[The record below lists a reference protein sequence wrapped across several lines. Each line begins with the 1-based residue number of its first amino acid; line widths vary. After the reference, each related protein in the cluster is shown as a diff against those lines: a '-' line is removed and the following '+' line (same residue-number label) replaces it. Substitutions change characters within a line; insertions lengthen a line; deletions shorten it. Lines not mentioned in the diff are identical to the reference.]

1 LAKAGID
8 EATILAKISSLRC
21 QFRTST
27 DALIQLKQS
36 GMSAA
41 ALKAVVAA
49 GKDEKR
55 QGEEPFTMRL
65 RSRLGSEIYVAMLV
79 GIFIAPSMAAQCAF
93 LVSPTGQH
101 KPGDLYTGMLARVLR
116 GDMTVDFGAFR
127 MAGAQISGRST
138 SAIESQDHKTFSMRL
153 ADSDYQGALD
163 CANRSLERNYAS
175 LIGHFDAMVASQA
188 LHRTDEAAA
197 HERVLNALVDSIQ
210 RSGDGAGPETAWHV
224 VSIPEEHLF
233 LGRALGT
240 TEKGFLASAFAGQTK
255 TFVVQGGHAYDRL
268 EVPDAQANQTH
279 YVWFNRDIEAGP
291 NPAQM
296 ELRSDSVDLLAGRL
310 AIRVPTEAKIEAR
323 RASIMAAAESV
334 EQESRIVLDYG
345 SQKMVLMVSET
356 FNRAT
361 SDFQVAVQTKMAPV
375 SNRIAA
381 WDLQSPL
388 RGVAYWPNTSSW
400 TAEANLVMGLYV
412 LRPDQTVQHLAFY
425 LNPAAAEDLA
435 VWENL
440 ARKIAASVTDGREH
454 LTTQAGERAIA
465 GFVAAVPDGY
475 VTTTQRGPDF
485 SVYHLHKITEFGD
498 PASTLNIYTGNHPH
512 GLSNGQQPKTSRTT
526 LLGVPAE
533 WHETTRK
540 ENSETVI
547 SNEAILLIHGGSP
560 ALYAHIFL
568 TSGNSAQMD
577 ELKRIAASLR
587 SAAGTPVAR
596 TQARSWRI
604 ARLTFDGPIKARP
617 VLMNWSL
624 PPSALANA
632 TISLSLTVDK
642 FGNADVSF
650 DSPSKPIFFDQLR
663 AAIRTWKFRIPDDPN
678 AHPPFVGAL
687 ELTSA
692 SPSLPPP
699 SRPPPKRPVPVF

>member
-1 LAKAGID
+1 MH
-8 EATILAKISSLRC
+8 R
-21 QFRTST
+21 
-27 DALIQLKQS
+27 
-36 GMSAA
+36 
-41 ALKAVVAA
+41 
-49 GKDEKR
+49 
-55 QGEEPFTMRL
+55 
-65 RSRLGSEIYVAMLV
+65 RSRLYAAMLV
-79 GIFIAPSMAAQCAF
+79 GLVMAPCMAAQCAL
-93 LVSPTGQH
+93 LVSPAGQH
-101 KPGDLYTGMLARVLR
+101 KPGDEYNGMLARVLQ

-127 MAGAQISGRST
+127 IAGARISGRST
-138 SAIESQDHKTFSMRL
+138 SALESQDHKTFSTRL
-153 ADSDYQGALD
+153 GDSDFQGALD

-175 LIGHFDAMVASQA
+175 LIGHFDAMVVSQA

-240 TEKGFLASAFAGQTK
+240 TEKGFPASAFAGETK

-268 EVPDAQANQTH
+268 EVPDAQTNQTH
-279 YVWFNRDIEAGP
+279 YVWFNRDVETGP
-291 NPAQM
+291 TPAQM
-296 ELRSDSVDLLAGRL
+296 ELAPDSVDLLAGRL
-310 AIRVPTEAKIEAR
+310 AIRVPTEARTEAR
-323 RASIMAAAESV
+323 RAGIMAAAESV

-345 SQKMVLMVSET
+345 PQKMVLMVSET
-356 FNRAT
+356 FSRAT
-361 SDFQVAVQTKMAPV
+361 SDFEAAVQKKMGPTSKRVAV
-375 SNRIAA
+375 

-412 LRPDQTVQHLAFY
+412 LRSDQTVQHLAFY
-425 LNPAAAEDLA
+425 LNPAAAQDLA

-440 ARKIAASVTDGREH
+440 ARKIAASVTDGH
-454 LTTQAGERAIA
+454 GNLTTQAGERGIA
-465 GFVAAVPDGY
+465 GFVATVPDGY
-475 VTTTQRGPDF
+475 VATTQRGPDF

-498 PASTLNIYTGNHPH
+498 PASTLNIYSGNHPQ
-512 GLSNGQQPKTSRTT
+512 GLPNGPQPKTSRTT

-533 WHETTRK
+533 WHETTRT

-577 ELKRIAASLR
+577 ELKRIAASLGPAQG
-587 SAAGTPVAR
+587 SPVAR
-596 TQARSWRI
+596 TQTRSWRI

-617 VLMNWSL
+617 VLVNWSL
-624 PPSALANA
+624 PPSAPANA
-632 TISLSLTVDK
+632 SISLRLTVDK
-642 FGNADVSF
+642 FGKADASF
-650 DSPSKPIFFDQLR
+650 DSPSKPELFDQIR
-663 AAIRTWKFRIPDDPN
+663 AAIRMWKFRIPDDPN

-687 ELTSA
+687 ELISS
-692 SPSLPPP
+692 SPSPPP
-699 SRPPPKRPVPVF
+699 SRPPPPRPVY